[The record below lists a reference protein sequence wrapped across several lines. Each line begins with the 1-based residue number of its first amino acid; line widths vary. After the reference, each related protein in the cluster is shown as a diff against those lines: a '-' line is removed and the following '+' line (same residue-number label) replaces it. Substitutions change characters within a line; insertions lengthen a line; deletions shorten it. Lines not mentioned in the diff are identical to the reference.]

1 MQFRAPLIFMSKR
14 GRTTVRA
21 IEGSSS
27 VSFDPPRALLHSQ
40 PATKTDVP
48 MKKPTGGETDKLREL
63 TEEPELQALIERYD
77 AAPPGGHE
85 SYETFLETFTAK
97 AGALYPDWRE
107 TWQAAESNGSIVRA
121 LAMNCV
127 LQIRA
132 RSDLDELERFE
143 AKIAEA
149 NFVMSFDEVA
159 KSPNASAAFRMMSA
173 FYELMR
179 IAKLDPEEM
188 EELRRQ
194 AVRTSALNASKT
206 PKKERPR
213 VAHARE
219 LALAIA
225 NENPGFSFAQIV
237 EEIPNRWRLKSV
249 ACFTP
254 RWLAELVPR
263 WLPPRRKSAR
273 RTYPLQRYRR
283 F

>member
-1 MQFRAPLIFMSKR
+1 
-14 GRTTVRA
+14 
-21 IEGSSS
+21 
-27 VSFDPPRALLHSQ
+27 
-40 PATKTDVP
+40 
-48 MKKPTGGETDKLREL
+48 MKKPTVGETDKLRAL
-63 TEEPELQALIERYD
+63 TEEPELRALMERYY
-77 AAPPGGHE
+77 AAPAGERE
-85 SYETFLETFTAK
+85 SNETFLEAFISK
-97 AGALYPDWRE
+97 AAALFPDWRE

-121 LAMNCV
+121 LAIHCV

-132 RSDLDELERFE
+132 RSDLDEPERFE

-149 NFVMSFDEVA
+149 NFVMSFNEVA

-206 PKKERPR
+206 RKKERPR
-213 VAHARE
+213 VVHARE

-225 NENPGFSFAQIV
+225 NENPEFSFAQIV
-237 EEIPNRWRLKSV
+237 EEIPNRWRLKT